1 MIKTSAVYSL
11 AALTCGY
18 KTVFYF
24 DINADSA
31 KPRRLTAAYSSFS
44 A

>member
-11 AALTCGY
+11 AVLTCGY

-31 KPRRLTAAYSSFS
+31 KPRRWTAASSTFG